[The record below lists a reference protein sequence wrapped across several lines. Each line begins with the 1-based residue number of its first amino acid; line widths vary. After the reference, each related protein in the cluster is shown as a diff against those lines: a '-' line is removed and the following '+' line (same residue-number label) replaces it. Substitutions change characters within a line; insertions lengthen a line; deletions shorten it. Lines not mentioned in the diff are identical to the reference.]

1 MVIGKLCSNDYDF
14 KGKGRATPKAA
25 SAVSSSQPQVFAVPL
40 GPVRTP
46 IPIVAKATS
55 PDRALAKATSPGCAT
70 AEATNTTKAKTTS
83 PPPAAASL
91 CESSASTSTSG
102 SSSSSTTLY
111 TDSTMSSAG
120 ETVKLPKLSDADK
133 ASIVLLYDS
142 LDKGKMWKLST
153 GTFVEEKM
161 RECALGK
168 DHEHLAHSLILNVKD
183 NDWYNYFSPEEM
195 DEIASYFPVDF
206 PPVAELDTYLNKL
219 ESLSSEELYEKLVSE
234 KLPLASNDKWIQDS
248 FYQCLRLLK
257 SGFLPLVNGQ
267 SEGGLGK
274 RMWSCIDPCFD
285 FCQIDCKSGEKCS
298 RSSADAMNAGRTN
311 LQSRQATGRKMDY
324 LFQYSGKTEVG
335 CGECGLAGGVNSTKE
350 LYDAYFKLPKVMKDM
365 MINLLSLSPSL
376 KRDLVISGFYIGQS
390 KLTLQV
396 LDCPAG
402 YVARYDAFN
411 PVMYPDTESQLHRKM
426 SAVLKVIF
434 AGRVI
439 MEETARKLDQDQSRV
454 SLGRQHDENIL
465 PCFVPVKTCNNNNN
479 NNNNNN
485 KKRKR

>member
-1 MVIGKLCSNDYDF
+1 MLSKLNGKVDF
-14 KGKGRATPKAA
+14 NTINSTYEAMSIDRRQEPALKEDVWAKTITPKLKK
-25 SAVSSSQPQVFAVPL
+25 SPRPSSS
-40 GPVRTP
+40 
-46 IPIVAKATS
+46 TS
-55 PDRALAKATSPGCAT
+55 YTS
-70 AEATNTTKAKTTS
+70 
-83 PPPAAASL
+83 
-91 CESSASTSTSG
+91 SSSTSG
-102 SSSSSTTLY
+102 SSSSSSPSTPY
-111 TDSTMSSAG
+111 SDSSMSSAG

-133 ASIVLLYDS
+133 ANIVLLYDS
-142 LDKGKMWKLST
+142 LNKSKMWKLST

-161 RECALGK
+161 RECALEK

-183 NDWYNYFSPEEM
+183 NDWYNYFSPQEM
-195 DEIASYFPVDF
+195 DEITGYLPVDF
-206 PPVAELDTYLNKL
+206 PPVAELDTYLNQL

-234 KLPLASNDKWIQDS
+234 KLPLTSNDKWIQDS
-248 FYQCLRLLK
+248 FYQCFRLLK
-257 SGFLPLVNGQ
+257 SGFIPINGQ

-274 RMWSCIDPCFD
+274 RMWSCLDQCFD
-285 FCQIDCKSGEKCS
+285 FCQIDCKTGKKCS

-324 LFQYSGKTEVG
+324 LFQYRGNTEVG
-335 CGECGLAGGVNSTKE
+335 CGECGLAGGINSTKE

-365 MINLLSLSPSL
+365 MINLLSLSPLL
-376 KRDLVISGFYIGQS
+376 KRDLVVSGFYIGQS

-402 YVARYDAFN
+402 YVARYDAFD
-411 PVMYPDTESQLHRKM
+411 PVMYPDTENQLHRKM

-439 MEETARKLDQDQSRV
+439 MEETARKLDHDQSTI
-454 SLGRQHDENIL
+454 SLGRQHDKNLL

-479 NNNNNN
+479 NN